1 MITIHHVLWCPK
13 KRSLNKTILS
23 WSSGLH
29 THLFLAITV
38 WLRVGPV
45 SSMNFSPFPI
55 VPFSILRIEKVPL
68 KIPYYFFLNPIDENA
83 SMCSRI
89 FCSCFLT
96 PYLSALDFWH
106 SLVWNFKFDE
116 LDFCRL
122 HSSGSKNPV
131 QTRKKIQFIKLEISN
146 RKCQKFSADR

>member
-29 THLFLAITV
+29 TYLFLAITV

-55 VPFSILRIEKVPL
+55 VPFSILRIGKVPL

-96 PYLSALDFWH
+96 PYLSALDFWN
-106 SLVWNFKFDE
+106 SLVWNWIFVGYT
-116 LDFCRL
+116 
-122 HSSGSKNPV
+122 GSKNPV

-146 RKCQKFSADR
+146 RKCQKSSADR